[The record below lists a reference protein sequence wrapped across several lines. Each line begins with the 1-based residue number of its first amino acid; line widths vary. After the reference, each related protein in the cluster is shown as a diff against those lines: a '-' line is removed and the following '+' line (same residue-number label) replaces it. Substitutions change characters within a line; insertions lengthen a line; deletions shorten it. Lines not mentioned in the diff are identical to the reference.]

1 MKNVGMLKIRK
12 RLDAEESS
20 VVNYDTVKSVILT

>member
-20 VVNYDTVKSVILT
+20 VVNYDVPLNL